1 MSKISA
7 FLIGTFGLSLAILIP
22 LYLNFQI
29 IADKIREIG
38 VSNVFPNFW
47 QGFALIVFVVIVSI
61 GTLMALIVFGGGE
74 KNVVR

>member
-7 FLIGTFGLSLAILIP
+7 FIVGTVGLSLAILIP

-38 VSNVFPNFW
+38 ISNVFPNFW
-47 QGFALIVFVVIVSI
+47 QGFALIVFVVVVAI
-61 GTLMALIVFGGGE
+61 GTLVALIVFGDGE
-74 KNVVR
+74 KHVL